1 MMDNKNIISRR
12 KFLPLLGGTAF
23 LPFFGFSH
31 TGKISK
37 NTDKKILLKADGTP
51 VLIDNS
57 VLKNA
62 KIVTKNISNKSL
74 LRWLKNTKNK

>member
-1 MMDNKNIISRR
+1 MDNKNTISRR

-23 LPFFGFSH
+23 LSFFGFANTSQ
-31 TGKISK
+31 IPK

-51 VLIDNS
+51 VLIDDS
-57 VLKNA
+57 ILKNA

-74 LRWLKNTKNK
+74 LRWLNNTKNK